1 MGLDVLVTACIP
13 PSGVT
18 HTRPPIL
25 TTVPPWQ
32 VSLATRTSPATGRN
46 ERATTQPPGGRLGA
60 MSNAQHADLVLTGGR
75 LFTADAAKTWAE
87 ALAVKDGRIV
97 AVGGDRD
104 VRSLIGPGT
113 RHVEL
118 RGRTVTP
125 GFQDAHVHPPMA
137 GLARIRC
144 ELHDARGKDAY
155 LDIVAAYAAAHP
167 DVPWILG
174 GGWTLSDFPGGR
186 PRREDL
192 DRIVADRPVFLVN
205 RDGHDAW
212 ANSKALEIAGI
223 TRDSEDPDDGRIA
236 RDPDGT
242 PMGTLH
248 EGAMTLVDRH
258 VPPTTDAD
266 LRRATLE
273 SQRYLHSL
281 GITAWQD
288 AWLTPPSQAAYMA
301 LAASGE
307 LTARVIG
314 AQWWERE
321 RGFEQIDEM
330 VERRANGFAGRFAAT
345 SVKLMTDGII
355 ENQTASMTQPYFDV
369 HGHAT
374 DSRGMDFIDPQVL
387 EEAVVRIDALGFQP
401 HFHALGD
408 RAVRQALDA
417 VEAARDANGW
427 SDTRP
432 HLAHIQVVHPDD
444 YARFRKLGALANA
457 QPYWAVLEDQM
468 VELTLP
474 VLGPEV
480 SARQYP
486 FRSLRAN
493 GATLVMGSD
502 WSVSTPDPFLQM
514 EVAVTRICDESRGIR
529 EPFLP
534 EERLELVDILTAATA
549 GSAYANHLD
558 ETGTLAVGRLADL
571 AILDRDLF
579 DPGQGAIGETTV
591 LATFI
596 EGVAVHEIPGLDG

>member
-1 MGLDVLVTACIP
+1 MPNT
-13 PSGVT
+13 
-18 HTRPPIL
+18 
-25 TTVPPWQ
+25 
-32 VSLATRTSPATGRN
+32 
-46 ERATTQPPGGRLGA
+46 
-60 MSNAQHADLVLTGGR
+60 QHADLVLTGGR
-75 LFTADAAKTWAE
+75 IFTADAAKTWAE
-87 ALAVKDGRIV
+87 ALAVKDGRII
-97 AVGGDRD
+97 AVSGDGD

-113 RHVEL
+113 RHVGL

-125 GFQDAHVHPPMA
+125 GFQDAHVHPTHG
-137 GLARIRC
+137 GLARLRC
-144 ELHDARGKDAY
+144 ELHDVRGRDAC
-155 LDIVAAYAAAHP
+155 LDVVAAYAAANP

-186 PRREDL
+186 PHRHDL
-192 DRIVADRPVFLVN
+192 DRVAPDRPVFLVN

-212 ANSKALEIAGI
+212 ANSKALEVAGI
-223 TRDSEDPDDGRIA
+223 TADSQDPRDGRIA
-236 RDPDGT
+236 RDPDRT

-248 EGAMTLVDRH
+248 EGAMSLVNRH
-258 VPPTTDAD
+258 VPPTTEAD
-266 LRRATLE
+266 FRRAIIE

-288 AWLTPPSQAAYMA
+288 AWLTPAEQAAYMA
-301 LAASGE
+301 LAGSGE
-307 LTARVIG
+307 LTARVVG
-314 AQWWERE
+314 SLWWDRD
-321 RGFEQIDEM
+321 RGLDQIDEM
-330 VERRANGFAGRFAAT
+330 VERRANGRAGRFAAT
-345 SVKLMTDGII
+345 SVKLMTDGIV

-369 HGHAT
+369 HGHQT
-374 DSRGMDFIDPQVL
+374 DNRGIDFIDPQIL
-387 EEAVVRIDALGFQP
+387 KEAVVRIDALGFQP

-417 VEAARDANGW
+417 VEAARNANGW

-432 HLAHIQVVHPDD
+432 HLAHLQVVHPDD
-444 YARFRKLGALANA
+444 LARFRKVGALANA
-457 QPYWAVLEDQM
+457 QPLWAVLEDQM
-468 VELTLP
+468 EDLTLP

-514 EVAVTRICDESRGIR
+514 EVAVTRVSDESRGIR

-534 EERLELVDILTAATA
+534 HERLELVDILTAATA

-558 ETGTLAVGRLADL
+558 ETGTLAIGKLADL

-579 DPGQGAIGETTV
+579 DPGQGPIGETTV
-591 LATFI
+591 LATFV
-596 EGVAVHEIPGLDG
+596 EGVAVHEVPGLDG

>member
-1 MGLDVLVTACIP
+1 
-13 PSGVT
+13 
-18 HTRPPIL
+18 
-25 TTVPPWQ
+25 
-32 VSLATRTSPATGRN
+32 
-46 ERATTQPPGGRLGA
+46 
-60 MSNAQHADLVLTGGR
+60 MSNAEHADLVLTGGR
-75 LFTADAAKTWAE
+75 IFTADAAKTWAQ
-87 ALAVKDGRIV
+87 ALAVKDGRII

-104 VRSLIGPGT
+104 VRSLIGPRT
-113 RHVEL
+113 RHIEL

-125 GFQDAHVHPPMA
+125 GFGDAHVHPPMA

-144 ELHDARGKDAY
+144 GLHDARGKDAY
-155 LDIVAAYAAAHP
+155 LEIIAAYAAANAE
-167 DVPWILG
+167 VPWILG

-186 PRREDL
+186 PHREDL
-192 DRIVADRPVFLVN
+192 DRIVPDRPVFLRN

-212 ANSKALEIAGI
+212 ANSRALEIAGI
-223 TRDSEDPDDGRIA
+223 TRDSPDPGDGRIA

-248 EGAMTLVDRH
+248 EGAMTLVDRL
-258 VPPTTDAD
+258 VPPTTAAD
-266 LRRATLE
+266 LRRAILD

-288 AWLTPPSQAAYMA
+288 AWVTPVEQAAYMA
-301 LAASGE
+301 LAAGGE
-307 LTARVIG
+307 LTARVVG

-321 RGFEQIDEM
+321 RGLEQIDEM
-330 VERRANGFAGRFAAT
+330 VQRRADGRAGRFAAT
-345 SVKLMTDGII
+345 SVKLMTDGIV
-355 ENQTASMTQPYFDV
+355 ENQTASMTQPYLDV

-374 DSRGMDFIDPQVL
+374 GNRGLDFIDPQVL
-387 EEAVVRIDALGFQP
+387 KQAVVRIDALGFQP

-417 VEAARDANGW
+417 VEAARRTNGW

-444 YARFRKLGALANA
+444 LARFRRLGALANA

-468 VELTLP
+468 TELTLP

-486 FRSLRAN
+486 FRSLRAH

-514 EVAVTRICDESRGIR
+514 EVAVTRVSDESRGLR
-529 EPFLP
+529 EPFMP
-534 EERLELVDILTAATA
+534 HEALELVDILTAATA

-558 ETGTLAVGRLADL
+558 ETGSLAVGKLADL

-579 DPGQGAIGETTV
+579 DAGQGAIGETRV
-591 LATFI
+591 LATFV
-596 EGVAVHEIPGLDG
+596 EGVAVHEIGGLDG

>member
-1 MGLDVLVTACIP
+1 
-13 PSGVT
+13 
-18 HTRPPIL
+18 
-25 TTVPPWQ
+25 
-32 VSLATRTSPATGRN
+32 
-46 ERATTQPPGGRLGA
+46 
-60 MSNAQHADLVLTGGR
+60 MSNTEHADLVLTGGCI
-75 LFTADAAKTWAE
+75 FTADAARSWAE
-87 ALAVKDGRIV
+87 ALAVKGGRIV

-125 GFQDAHVHPPMA
+125 GLQDAHVHPPLA

-144 ELHDARGKDAY
+144 ELHDTRGRDAC
-155 LDIVAAYAAAHP
+155 LDIVAAYAAANP

-174 GGWTLSDFPGGR
+174 GGWTLSDFPGGT

-192 DRIVADRPVFLVN
+192 DRIVPDRPVFLQN

-212 ANSKALEIAGI
+212 ANTEALARAGI
-223 TRDSEDPDDGRIA
+223 WKGTADPDDGRIA

-248 EGAMTLVDRH
+248 EGAMTLVERLL
-258 VPPTTDAD
+258 PPTTEAD
-266 LRRATLE
+266 LRRAILE
-273 SQRYLHSL
+273 SQRFLHSL

-288 AWLTPPSQAAYMA
+288 AWLTPPDQAAYMA
-301 LAASGE
+301 LVASGE

-321 RGFEQIDEM
+321 RGLEQIDAM
-330 VERRANGFAGRFAAT
+330 VERRVNGRAGRFAAT
-345 SVKLMTDGII
+345 SVKLMIDGIV
-355 ENQTASMTQPYFDV
+355 ENQTASMTRPYLDV
-369 HGHAT
+369 HGRAT
-374 DSRGMDFIDPQVL
+374 DNRGLDFIDPQDLKEV
-387 EEAVVRIDALGFQP
+387 VVRIDALGFQP

-417 VEAARDANGW
+417 VEAARHANGW

-444 YARFRKLGALANA
+444 LERFRKLGALANA

-468 VELTLP
+468 EELTLP
-474 VLGPEV
+474 FLGPEV

-514 EVAVTRICDESRGIR
+514 EVAVTRVSPESRRLR

-534 EERLELVDILTAATA
+534 HEALELVDILTAATA

-558 ETGTLAVGRLADL
+558 ETGTLAVGKLADM

-579 DPGQGAIGETTV
+579 DAGQGAIGETRV
-591 LATFI
+591 LATFV
-596 EGVAVHEIPGLDG
+596 EGVSVHEIPGLDG